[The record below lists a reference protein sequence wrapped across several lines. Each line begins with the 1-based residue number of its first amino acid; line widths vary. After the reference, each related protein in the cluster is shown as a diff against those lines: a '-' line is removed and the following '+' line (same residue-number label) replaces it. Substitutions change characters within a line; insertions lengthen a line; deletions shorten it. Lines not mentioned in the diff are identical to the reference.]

1 MTKDEERLIYSGALL
16 NEEEPRDEEL
26 KDDPE
31 VLKWLDNLSAAN
43 KIVEETE
50 FDEDELFR
58 DDEENID
65 DYSDDYEDDSNYD
78 DYEEETKY
86 ADNGY
91 DVRDEWN

>member
-16 NEEEPRDEEL
+16 NEEVTPDEEL

-31 VLKWLDNLSAAN
+31 VLKWLDNLSDAN
-43 KIVEETE
+43 KTVEETE

-65 DYSDDYEDDSNYD
+65 DYSDDYEDDDNCD
-78 DYEEETKY
+78 EYEEETKY
-86 ADNGY
+86 DDNGY